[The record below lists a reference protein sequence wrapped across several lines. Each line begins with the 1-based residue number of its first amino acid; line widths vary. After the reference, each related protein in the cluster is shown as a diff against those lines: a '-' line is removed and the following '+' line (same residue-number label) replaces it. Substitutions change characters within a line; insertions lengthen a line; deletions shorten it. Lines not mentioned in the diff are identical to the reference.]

1 MLRKIHLKK
10 FLQRIVRPT
19 YLKVTFIIIML
30 YLVLMAINPK
40 FINNLEMKFY
50 DLMFNLRG
58 SEPIGSE
65 VAIVAI
71 DDKSIK
77 AIGRWPWSRK
87 EISRLVEVLGRAE
100 AKVIGFDIIF
110 AEKQESL
117 EGNTLSRLQEKMQQ
131 RSWKLP
137 ELQQWIAE
145 ERRRVD
151 PDALLAEQFKE
162 FGNAVLGY
170 YFQGLENQPTGP
182 GVFNLEVSKDIIK
195 SSTYDMVRWTSSVC
209 APCPIVTARGVEMNI
224 PSLTEAAAVTGYFNA
239 VPDPDGAIRTLP
251 LVVSFQKDLYAP
263 LSLSVLKRY
272 LDNPPLQIT
281 LSDSGVLSIRLGREQ
296 IPVDDYGRFR
306 INFRGPAK
314 SFPCY
319 SFIDV
324 VSGQILPENFRHKI
338 ILVGATAVGIYDIRV
353 TPFSSIFPGI
363 EVHASIID
371 NILRRNFLWAPIG
384 LVNPAAVLVILLA
397 LIMCWLQPRVRAWY
411 GLSLLINLIFLY
423 TYLDYLLFTKYQIYF
438 QMIYPLSCL
447 ITVYVVVGFM
457 RFIAEEK
464 ERLRV
469 KAAFQNYV
477 APEVV
482 NTMLQHPDM
491 LHLGGEKRE
500 MTVLFSDIR
509 GFTTLSEQMEPE
521 VLVGLLQSYLNP
533 MTETVFQHHG
543 TMDKYIGD
551 AIMAIYGAPL
561 VLNDHADRACDTALA
576 MIEKL
581 HHLWEEWRAKGLPE
595 LKIGIGIN
603 TGLMT
608 VGNMGSERLFD
619 YTVIGDNV
627 NLASRLEGLNKYYGT
642 GILISDATQKQL
654 HNTYILREVD
664 RVRVKGKKTS
674 VGILELRGI
683 GQPQGKEAELL
694 QTFHAGL
701 ESYRQGLWKPA
712 EKYFSV
718 CLQLYPD
725 DGPVKLFLERIQKM
739 AQKPTPPD
747 WDGTTTLTEK

>member
-1 MLRKIHLKK
+1 MKKLVHKI
-10 FLQRIVRPT
+10 IAPT
-19 YLKVTFIIIML
+19 YLKVTILIIL
-30 YLVLMAINPK
+30 FYLVLMSLNPK

-58 SEPIGSE
+58 AEPIGNE
-65 VAIVAI
+65 VAIIAI
-71 DDKSIK
+71 DDKSVK
-77 AIGRWPWSRK
+77 AIGRWPWSRN
-87 EISRLVEVLGRAE
+87 EITRLIEKLSFAQ

-110 AEKQESL
+110 AEKQESC
-117 EGNTLSRLQEKMQQ
+117 EVDMLSRLQGEMQ
-131 RSWKLP
+131 RSAWKFP
-137 ELQQWIAE
+137 ELQQWINR
-145 ERRRVD
+145 ERRQID
-151 PDALLAEQFKE
+151 PDASLAEQLKK

-170 YFQGLENQPTGP
+170 YFQGLEQSPTGP
-182 GVFNLEVSKDIIK
+182 GVFNLSISKDIIK
-195 SSTYDMVRWTSSVC
+195 SSCYDLVRWTSSVC
-209 APCPIVTARGVEMNI
+209 APCPLVTARGVEINL
-224 PSLTEAAAVTGYFNA
+224 PRLTEAAADTGYFNA

-251 LVVSFQKDLYAP
+251 LVVGFQNDLYAP
-263 LSLSVLKRY
+263 LSLSVLQRY
-272 LDNPPLQIT
+272 LDNLPLQIT
-281 LSDSGVLSIRLGREQ
+281 LSDNGVLAIRLGRQ
-296 IPVDDYGRFR
+296 NIPVDAYGRFR

-314 SFPCY
+314 TFPYY

-324 VSGQILPENFRHKI
+324 VSGKI
-338 ILVGATAVGIYDIRV
+338 SLETFHNKIVLVGATAVGIYDIRV

-371 NILRRNFLWAPIG
+371 SILRKNFLWAPTG
-384 LVNPAAVLVILLA
+384 LFNPAALAVILMA
-397 LIMCWLQPRVRAWY
+397 LIICFLQPRLRAWY
-411 GLSLLINLIFLY
+411 GLALLVNMIFLY
-423 TYLDYLLFTKYQIYF
+423 GYFNYFLFSRYEMYL

-447 ITVYVVVGFM
+447 ITVYVVVAFM

-464 ERLRV
+464 ERMRV

-509 GFTTLSEQMEPE
+509 GFTSLSEQMEPE
-521 VLVGLLQSYLNP
+521 VLVDLLHSYLNP
-533 MTETVFQHHG
+533 MTETVFQHSG

-561 VLNDHADRACDTALA
+561 ALRDHADRACETALA

-581 HHLWEEWRAKGLPE
+581 HHLWDEWRAKGLPE

-603 TGLMT
+603 SGTMT

-627 NLASRLEGLNKYYGT
+627 NLASRLEGLNKVYGT
-642 GILISDATQKQL
+642 SILISEATQKLLQ
-654 HNTYILREVD
+654 NSFIFREVD
-664 RVRVKGKKTS
+664 RVRVKGKRTS
-674 VGILELRGI
+674 VSIFELRGH
-683 GQPQGKEAELL
+683 GQPQGQEAEFL
-694 QTFHAGL
+694 QTFHEGL
-701 ESYRQGLWKPA
+701 KAFRQGDWDSALK
-712 EKYFSV
+712 FFNS
-718 CLQLYPD
+718 CQRIYPT
-725 DGPVKLFLERIQKM
+725 DGPVLGLLKKIQEM
-739 AQKPTPPD
+739 TQQPLPPD